1 MLGWTPLRL
10 WLNGTFHVDRLDQH
24 TVGKYYSESMKQ
36 FLVVELN
43 SDAWRDAL
51 EESHGQF
58 FPAVIDRI
66 LRSVLDY
73 WDAAAPLL
81 DHHRQ
86 AFADARRD
94 TQHARQLR
102 REGAIRTLMHST
114 WVWHVAGEDFKQRQ
128 LHAYPLRAV
137 LDAIAA
143 AHASHDARSCFTRI
157 TRTCLRSLKTMPL

>member
-1 MLGWTPLRL
+1 ML
-10 WLNGTFHVDRLDQH
+10 V
-24 TVGKYYSESMKQ
+24 
-36 FLVVELN
+36 
-43 SDAWRDAL
+43 
-51 EESHGQF
+51 
-58 FPAVIDRI
+58 
-66 LRSVLDY
+66 Y

-102 REGAIRTLMHST
+102 REGAIRTLMQST

-143 AHASHDARSCFTRI
+143 AHASHDAHLELCLKDAAATLCRAQQRALVFHEDNPYLFTFTEDNAVVKYTAQAQKR
-157 TRTCLRSLKTMPL
+157 